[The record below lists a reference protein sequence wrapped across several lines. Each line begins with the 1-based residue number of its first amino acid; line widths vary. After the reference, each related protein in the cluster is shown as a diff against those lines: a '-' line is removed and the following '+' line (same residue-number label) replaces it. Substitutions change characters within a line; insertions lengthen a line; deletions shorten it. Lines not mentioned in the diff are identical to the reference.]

1 MLRLTPARRSLVT
14 NMTLA
19 LRSVAPHDIRIIGDP
34 VLKKR
39 ARTVADVDPTLVRL
53 ATEMI
58 ETMYEAS
65 GIGLAAPQ
73 IGVGKR
79 LFVWDVGD
87 GARTIVNPEIVES
100 DGEWT
105 FEEGCLSIPGLS
117 WNVVRPKQV
126 HVVGRDLDGDE
137 MTIEADELE
146 ARLFQHELD
155 HLDGTLLIEHL
166 DDDTRRAALKTLR
179 ELGVSPPAPITGGDL
194 RLP

>member
-1 MLRLTPARRSLVT
+1 
-14 NMTLA
+14 MTLA

-53 ATEMI
+53 AAEMI

-100 DGEWT
+100 TANGPSKRVACPYP
-105 FEEGCLSIPGLS
+105 GCPGTWCGPSRFTS
-117 WNVVRPKQV
+117 WA
-126 HVVGRDLDGDE
+126 GIS
-137 MTIEADELE
+137 TA
-146 ARLFQHELD
+146 
-155 HLDGTLLIEHL
+155 
-166 DDDTRRAALKTLR
+166 TR
-179 ELGVSPPAPITGGDL
+179 
-194 RLP
+194 